1 MKRVF
6 LSLLVVLVS
15 QLFGFSQGDSKLD
28 IGKKVS
34 KTINLKDKHSYTVF
48 LEKGHFALVNL
59 KQQGIDVKI
68 VTYDPLGN
76 KLEEFDS
83 QNGSKGDELILLDA
97 LQEGAYRFEV
107 IPLGEVKRE
116 RKGTYEIELVAINN
130 AVESHLSQTIE
141 HLNQRNY
148 LPGFAITVV
157 DKNKIRYKNAIGYAN
172 REHKVPYSMETVQG
186 IASISKTFI
195 GISLMLLVEEGK
207 LDLNAPVTKY
217 VTDLKGTAWDNV
229 SILNLAN
236 HTAGLDHEET
246 NSSILDPN
254 GVFLRF
260 VRSALGT
267 TLPDERVE
275 DWREVLKDVQPLEQE
290 QPGERFR
297 YSSLNTQVMGMVI
310 ENVTNKRWS
319 DVVEERIWGKVGAR
333 MPLMVHLAPDST
345 PLNMAIMSST
355 LEDFAKY
362 ATLFTP
368 SWDKVAHEQVV
379 TPSLLEQIR
388 GAGDPAAFKG
398 GAKEGQAVS
407 LFAEKPLK
415 SAYQFDFIFEDGAMY
430 KHGNTGQGIYVDHE
444 RDFAAVY
451 FGATPY
457 VAPYGE
463 IKAPAY
469 FRQVAEMLDKAK

>member
-1 MKRVF
+1 MKTHIKSVLTMTIATV
-6 LSLLVVLVS
+6 LSLEVS
-15 QLFGFSQGDSKLD
+15 ANTDHPLSEYLSKPGASVTLPVSSAKGDFEPSFVQG
-28 IGKKVS
+28 
-34 KTINLKDKHSYTVF
+34 
-48 LEKGHFALVNL
+48 A
-59 KQQGIDVKI
+59 
-68 VTYDPLGN
+68 
-76 KLEEFDS
+76 FDS
-83 QNGSKGDELILLDA
+83 FESFHAQMGGDHTLYYLTNWSTFMRTDMVNPHA
-97 LQEGAYRFEV
+97 QQ
-107 IPLGEVKRE
+107 
-116 RKGTYEIELVAINN
+116 IELV
-130 AVESHLSQTIE
+130 
-141 HLNQRNY
+141 RN
-148 LPGFAITVV
+148 
-157 DKNKIRYKNAIGYAN
+157 
-172 REHKVPYSMETVQG
+172 
-186 IASISKTFI
+186 ISKEISDIVVKTDSEGELKMDDYFEHPTFRHQGVMMI
-195 GISLMLLVEEGK
+195 YKGEVVYEAYPGMKPTDTHIWMSASKSITGLLVAMLVEEGK

-217 VTDLKGTAWDNV
+217 ATELKGTAWDNV

-254 GVFLRF
+254 GVFVRF

-267 TLPDERVE
+267 TLPGERVE
-275 DWREVLKDVQPLEQE
+275 DWREVLKDVQPLEKE

-319 DVVEERIWGKVGAR
+319 DVVEERIWGKMGAR

-362 ATLFTP
+362 ATLYTP

-388 GAGDPAAFKG
+388 SAGDPTAFKG
-398 GAKEGQAVS
+398 GAKESQAVS

-415 SAYQFDFIFEDGAMY
+415 STYQFDFIFEDGAMY

-469 FRQVAEMLDKAK
+469 FRQVAEMLDKTE